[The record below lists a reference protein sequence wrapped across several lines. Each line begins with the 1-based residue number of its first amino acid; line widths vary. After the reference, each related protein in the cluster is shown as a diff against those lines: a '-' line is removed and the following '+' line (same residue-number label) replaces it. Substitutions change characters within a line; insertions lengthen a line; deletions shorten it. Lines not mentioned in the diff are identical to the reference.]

1 MGVREKGGI
10 VWPFNAKTQKQH
22 CIAVYPLHKGDVE
35 KINQTVANLL
45 PVLPWIMVGLLALLC
60 AIALF
65 LIAHKFTDTWRLFY
79 SKQKLI
85 NELLKSAGNVE
96 KEEGDNNMEP
106 KEKVLTIG
114 EIDEQA
120 AESE

>member
-1 MGVREKGGI
+1 VLGEKEGI
-10 VWPFNAKTQKQH
+10 VWPFDAKTQRQH
-22 CIAVYPLHKGDVE
+22 YFAVYPLPEGDME
-35 KINQTVANLL
+35 KIDQTVANLL

-60 AIALF
+60 AVALF
-65 LIAHKFTDTWRLFY
+65 LIVHKFSDTWRLFY

-85 NELLKSAGNVE
+85 NELVESLGNGE
-96 KEEGDNNMEP
+96 KEEGENDIEP
-106 KEKVLTIG
+106 EEKVLTIG